1 MSENKFISL
10 SASCG
15 LLLFAGIVVSGTQWR
30 VASIENSVLDAQR
43 TIAAKRLAQIQATQT
58 QTNEALKSRELQIES
73 EGELKS
79 KYAALL
85 TDLVELA
92 AVDVDARA
100 ITQKWKIQ
108 QQGATGVGGEAANL
122 QAPAVK
128 APAEVPRAK
137 PGPAGG

>member
-30 VASIENSVLDAQR
+30 VASIENSIFNRQR
-43 TIAAKRLAQIQATQT
+43 NAAAKQLAELQATQT
-58 QTNEALKSRELQIES
+58 QTNEALKSRDLQIQS
-73 EGELKS
+73 EAELKG

-108 QQGATGVGGEAANL
+108 QQGAPDVGGDDAKL
-122 QAPAVK
+122 QNPAVK

-137 PGPAGG
+137 PAPAGG

>member
-1 MSENKFISL
+1 
-10 SASCG
+10 
-15 LLLFAGIVVSGTQWR
+15 VVFSGTQWR
-30 VASIENSVLDAQR
+30 VASIENSVFDAQR

-92 AVDVDARA
+92 AVDPDARA

-108 QQGATGVGGEAANL
+108 QQGVPGVGGEAANL
-122 QAPAVK
+122 QVPAVK

-137 PGPAGG
+137 GSTTPGAPKGPS